1 MAKTSFRGYILS
13 KSIVYDLSGG
23 RMIKIDIVE
32 EREIPGPIITG
43 TDEIAR
49 LAREVM
55 PLVQQLLKSMPFPG
69 LGATSGKIPIPRLTI
84 WLTEDEIEILGKLD
98 VGDYVE
104 VSIQDNKIEIK
115 KVEPTEKELE
125 TSQGIS

>member
-1 MAKTSFRGYILS
+1 MTKVSFRGYILS
-13 KSIVYDLSGG
+13 KSIVYDFSGS

-32 EREIPGPIITG
+32 EREIPGPVIAG
-43 TDEIAR
+43 SDEIAR

-55 PLVQQLLKSMPFPG
+55 PLVQQLLKSMPLPG

-84 WLTEDEIEILGKLD
+84 WLTEDEVEILGKLD

-104 VSIQDNKIEIK
+104 VSIQDGKIEIK
-115 KVEPTEKELE
+115 RSEPTEREVE
-125 TSQGIS
+125 SSSI